1 MKCRDWDSKTKARIV
16 LEGLQG
22 RSVASICTEY
32 QISQSVY
39 TVRSWE
45 QT

>member
-1 MKCRDWDSKTKARIV
+1 MKRREWDSKTKSRVV

-39 TVRSWE
+39 YR
-45 QT
+45 